1 MEKLSFMNCH
11 RVVQVCEAGVA
22 ENVYDF
28 QPYARKERGTG
39 MFDQQYHRLTN
50 VNTKEDIYISVN
62 ATVIMGKYEV
72 TKFNDKRHLGDLYQ
86 TAISA
91 HNWSSM
97 DPERAAKVEMVSYE
111 EGLNADLANIPTE
124 KQEEYYNKYH
134 SWVSTILARE
144 SRIASAFVTGPAKFN
159 NSKNEKANASY
170 VKACEDFSAWR
181 ERTLKSIRKALED
194 AKPLEQR
201 EDERWEKIRH
211 DLDFTANSIRDIDEN
226 NAPYHRSLFVN
237 SLYGKAETL
246 AKNGEKTLLD
256 RYIKRVVE
264 WNDKLKKPL
273 ITQRHKFWKL
283 QELCERCVEKAEAR
297 SEKESVTIEKEGCS
311 IVKNYSLDRL
321 QLVFDGKPKAEVIS
335 KLKSNG
341 FRWSPSNT
349 AWQRQLTSNAL
360 YAAARVV
367 DVTVEE
373 LRKAQ

>member
-62 ATVIMGKYEV
+62 ATAIMGKYEV
-72 TKFNDKRHLGDLYQ
+72 TKFNDKRHLGNLYQ

-134 SWVSTILARE
+134 SWVSTILAKE

-201 EDERWEKIRH
+201 EDERWEK
-211 DLDFTANSIRDIDEN
+211 
-226 NAPYHRSLFVN
+226 FV
-237 SLYGKAETL
+237 T
-246 AKNGEKTLLD
+246 T
-256 RYIKRVVE
+256 
-264 WNDKLKKPL
+264 
-273 ITQRHKFWKL
+273 
-283 QELCERCVEKAEAR
+283 
-297 SEKESVTIEKEGCS
+297 
-311 IVKNYSLDRL
+311 
-321 QLVFDGKPKAEVIS
+321 
-335 KLKSNG
+335 
-341 FRWSPSNT
+341 
-349 AWQRQLTSNAL
+349 LTSPQIL
-360 YAAARVV
+360 YATLTR
-367 DVTVEE
+367 TM
-373 LRKAQ
+373 LRIIAVYS